1 MKKKYITILL
11 IILSILSLAGCNKK
25 DKYEIEILVPA
36 GSQEAFVYSEEEI
49 MAVGNQITIYA
60 GAGLGDTEV
69 ILKPVN
75 ENVETGY
82 VAEYLTQGMP
92 IKLDAVKGEWFQVGV
107 AVQNDSDRGPIA
119 VSVEVEGVDVR
130 IAEIEE
136 LQAILTKL
144 TYKEIEN
151 PWLEGWYLFTIHTNE
166 KTYGLS
172 ITGENINFDGKCY
185 KVNESI
191 AKEVV
196 NVIKND

>member
-1 MKKKYITILL
+1 M
-11 IILSILSLAGCNKK
+11 
-25 DKYEIEILVPA
+25 
-36 GSQEAFVYSEEEI
+36 
-49 MAVGNQITIYA
+49 
-60 GAGLGDTEV
+60 
-69 ILKPVN
+69 
-75 ENVETGY
+75 
-82 VAEYLTQGMP
+82 
-92 IKLDAVKGEWFQVGV
+92 
-107 AVQNDSDRGPIA
+107 
-119 VSVEVEGVDVR
+119 EVEGVDVR
-130 IAEIEE
+130 IAEIEEKNASNEDIALLADTFWNDVTKMAYYDFDEQIYEVSDAEKLEE

-151 PWLEGWYLFTIHTNE
+151 PWLEGWYLFTIHTKE